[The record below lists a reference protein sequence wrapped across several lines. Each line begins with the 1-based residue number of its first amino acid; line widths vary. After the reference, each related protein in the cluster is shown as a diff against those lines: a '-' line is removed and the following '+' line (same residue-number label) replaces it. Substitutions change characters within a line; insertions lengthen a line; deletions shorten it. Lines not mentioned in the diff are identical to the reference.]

1 VRVKEEQEEGFAS
14 SHQNQNA
21 LSLMIFKLMMMKII
35 MRNSEHS
42 FITNIRWLIN
52 EKYFEKNNNNSLVE
66 SVYSIIK
73 NRKRKVTTKYL
84 ENEIGS
90 KYKVRYSVTRLIKEG
105 KIKRIRALG
114 RERIEYFYKDIK

>member
-1 VRVKEEQEEGFAS
+1 
-14 SHQNQNA
+14 
-21 LSLMIFKLMMMKII
+21 MK
-35 MRNSEHS
+35 
-42 FITNIRWLIN
+42 
-52 EKYFEKNNNNSLVE
+52 KYSQKDNNNSLVE

-105 KIKRIRALG
+105 KIKRIRPLG
-114 RERIEYFYKDIK
+114 RARIESFYEDTWALTFPHPQVNFHDFIKTSILIILFITLVKTTQINYKSKMMYSKQQE

>member
-1 VRVKEEQEEGFAS
+1 
-14 SHQNQNA
+14 
-21 LSLMIFKLMMMKII
+21 MK
-35 MRNSEHS
+35 
-42 FITNIRWLIN
+42 
-52 EKYFEKNNNNSLVE
+52 KYFEKDNNNNSLVE